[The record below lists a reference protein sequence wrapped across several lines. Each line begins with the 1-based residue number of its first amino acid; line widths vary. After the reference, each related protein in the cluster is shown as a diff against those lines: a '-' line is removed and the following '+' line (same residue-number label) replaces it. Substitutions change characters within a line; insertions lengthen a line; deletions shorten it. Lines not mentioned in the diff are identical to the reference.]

1 MIFSE
6 RRSHVPGGGRR
17 IETYR
22 QTAILPATA
31 ALQIPKGRLGVLE
44 NPARKLD
51 EFLPDRKMSPAV
63 CTFKQRCASSIF
75 EDANSSAQRRL
86 TDT

>member
-1 MIFSE
+1 MIFGE
-6 RRSHVPGGGRR
+6 RRTHVPGGERR

-31 ALQIPKGRLGVLE
+31 ASQVPKGSLGVLE

-51 EFLPDRKMSPAV
+51 EFVSRDRKMSPPFVRSNSAAPA
-63 CTFKQRCASSIF
+63 RSSRTRI
-75 EDANSSAQRRL
+75 RRL
-86 TDT
+86 NVD